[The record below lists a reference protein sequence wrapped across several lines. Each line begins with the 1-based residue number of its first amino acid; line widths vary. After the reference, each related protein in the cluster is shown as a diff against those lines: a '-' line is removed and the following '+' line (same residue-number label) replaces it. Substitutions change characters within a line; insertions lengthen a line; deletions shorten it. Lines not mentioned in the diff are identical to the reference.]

1 MSEKKYTQ
9 EEIRTI
15 VDGAIRKANLSSK
28 RELSTSELE
37 KVNGGIDVGSI
48 FEDTRLKFFGDRN
61 DDPDKKR
68 PVKYPVGRPAK
79 TTDRMA

>member
-1 MSEKKYTQ
+1 MIEKKND
-9 EEIRTI
+9 ELI
-15 VDGAIRKANLSSK
+15 
-28 RELSTSELE
+28 RELADEELE
-37 KVNGGIDVGSI
+37 KVNGGIDIGNI
-48 FEDTRLKFFGDRN
+48 FEDTRLKYFGDRN

>member
-1 MSEKKYTQ
+1 MIEKKND
-9 EEIRTI
+9 ELI
-15 VDGAIRKANLSSK
+15 
-28 RELSTSELE
+28 RELADEELE
-37 KVNGGIDVGSI
+37 KVNCGINIGNI

>member
-1 MSEKKYTQ
+1 MIEKKND
-9 EEIRTI
+9 ELI
-15 VDGAIRKANLSSK
+15 
-28 RELSTSELE
+28 RELADEELE
-37 KVNGGIDVGSI
+37 KVNGGIDIGNI
-48 FEDTRLKFFGDRN
+48 FEDTRLKFFGDKN

>member
-1 MSEKKYTQ
+1 MIEKKND
-9 EEIRTI
+9 ELI
-15 VDGAIRKANLSSK
+15 
-28 RELSTSELE
+28 RELADEELE
-37 KVNGGIDVGSI
+37 KVNGGINIGNI
-48 FEDTRLKFFGDRN
+48 FEDTRLKFFGDKN

>member
-1 MSEKKYTQ
+1 MIEKKND
-9 EEIRTI
+9 ELI
-15 VDGAIRKANLSSK
+15 
-28 RELSTSELE
+28 RELADEELQ
-37 KVNGGIDVGSI
+37 KVNGGIDIGNI

>member
-1 MSEKKYTQ
+1 MIEKKND
-9 EEIRTI
+9 ELI
-15 VDGAIRKANLSSK
+15 
-28 RELSTSELE
+28 RELADEELE
-37 KVNGGIDVGSI
+37 KVNGGINIGNI

>member
-1 MSEKKYTQ
+1 MIEKKND
-9 EEIRTI
+9 ELI
-15 VDGAIRKANLSSK
+15 
-28 RELSTSELE
+28 RELADEELE
-37 KVNGGIDVGSI
+37 KVNGGIDIGNI
-48 FEDTRLKFFGDRN
+48 FEDTRLKFSGDRN

>member
-1 MSEKKYTQ
+1 MIEKKND
-9 EEIRTI
+9 ELI
-15 VDGAIRKANLSSK
+15 
-28 RELSTSELE
+28 RELADEELE
-37 KVNGGIDVGSI
+37 KVNGGIDIGNI

>member
-1 MSEKKYTQ
+1 MIEKKHD
-9 EEIRTI
+9 ELI
-15 VDGAIRKANLSSK
+15 
-28 RELSTSELE
+28 RELAHEELE
-37 KVNGGIDVGSI
+37 KVNGGIDIGNI